1 MFSSAS
7 RATAVALGS
16 AALVATAILP
26 ASAAGQSS
34 TPHPHRSPVV
44 LGHVQ
49 YDSPGRED
57 GSNRSLNGEWV
68 TVRNTGWNAVN
79 LRGWTLSD
87 NNRRVYRFKNLRLAG
102 KQSVRVRTGIGR
114 DTSRDVYQDSRRY
127 VWDNRDSVTLRND
140 RGRVVDSQRW
150 GHRYR

>member
-7 RATAVALGS
+7 RSVAVALGS
-16 AALVATAILP
+16 AALVATAVLP
-26 ASAAGQSS
+26 ATAAGPSS
-34 TPHPHRSPVV
+34 APRPHRSPVV
-44 LGHVQ
+44 LGQIQ

-68 TVRNTGWNAVN
+68 TVSNTGWDAVN

-87 NNRRVYRFKNLRLAG
+87 DSRRVYRFKNLRLAG

-114 DTSRDVYQDSRRY
+114 DTSRDVYQDGRRY
-127 VWDNRDSVTLRND
+127 VWDNRDTATLRDD
-140 RGRVVDSQRW
+140 RGRVVDSKRW
-150 GHRYR
+150 GHRHH